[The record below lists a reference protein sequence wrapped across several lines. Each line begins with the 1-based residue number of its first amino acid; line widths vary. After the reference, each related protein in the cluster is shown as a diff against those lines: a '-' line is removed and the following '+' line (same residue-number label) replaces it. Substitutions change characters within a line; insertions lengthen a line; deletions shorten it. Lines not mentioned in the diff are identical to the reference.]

1 MKPQNIA
8 RKAYTILALIFIT
21 SFTLFPAL
29 SQEKSLYE
37 RLGGVNAIAS
47 VVDDFVDKL
56 LADPAIVAN
65 KNVVVSL
72 KNITTPGLKYLL
84 TEMICEAA
92 GGPQKYTGRTMKESH
107 AHLNITESEWQAME
121 KDFLASLKQFNV
133 PEKEQNELVTIVRST
148 KKDIVLAKEAPPPA
162 PPPEAQKAP
171 PPEAP
176 VAPPPQAPVAPP
188 EAQKAAPPEAPVA
201 PPQPPPAPQ
210 TDNDD
215 EEEDIDDEDIDEEDL
230 DIDSEIFNDDDSGE

>member
-56 LADPAIVAN
+56 LADPIIVAN
-65 KNVVVSL
+65 KNVVASL

-92 GGPQKYTGRTMKESH
+92 GGPQKYTGRSMKESH
-107 AHLNITESEWQAME
+107 AHLNITEGEWQAME
-121 KDFLASLKQFNV
+121 KDFLASLKQFTV

-148 KKDIVLAKEAPPPA
+148 KKDIVAAKEAPPP
-162 PPPEAQKAP
+162 Q
-171 PPEAP
+171 
-176 VAPPPQAPVAPP
+176 APP
-188 EAQKAAPPEAPVA
+188 EAQKAAPEAPPPAPPQAPAAPPEAQKAAPEAPVA

-210 TDNDD
+210 TDDDD
-215 EEEDIDDEDIDEEDL
+215 EEEDIDEEDL
-230 DIDSEIFNDDDSGE
+230 DIDPDVFNDDDTEE